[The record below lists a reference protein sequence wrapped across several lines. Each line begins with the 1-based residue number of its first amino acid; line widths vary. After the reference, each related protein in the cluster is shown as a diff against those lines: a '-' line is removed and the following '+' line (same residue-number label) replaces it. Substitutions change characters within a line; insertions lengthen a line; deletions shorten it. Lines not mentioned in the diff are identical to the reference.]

1 MQVKYGESVAGG
13 HLAYHVDTFNS
24 VLHMAAAI
32 TGTRTLYLQHLEGG
46 NVVKCASDLV
56 SISYCTGMTKALT
69 LTMAFYEIFRM
80 QGQFIFRVPRLLH
93 MLWAMEILKGVSYG

>member
-24 VLHMAAAI
+24 VLHMAVAI
-32 TGTRTLYLQHLEGG
+32 TGTRTLYLQHLDGG

-56 SISYCTGMTKALT
+56 SISYRTGTTTALT
-69 LTMAFYEIFRM
+69 LTMALYEMFRI
-80 QGQFIFRVPRLLH
+80 QDQCISQVPLLLH
-93 MLWAMEILKGVSYG
+93 MLLAMEILKGVRY